1 MVFIVGNREQIHNYI
16 SMKNLEGDIEDIYY
30 KIDIEFGHHDNI
42 YFILEKNPNT
52 GKISYYSEDDLEVIK
67 DMFLDMDDSEVI
79 YLNEL
84 EEQGELIPIEQQN
97 GGVKSNKS
105 KSNKIYI
112 KKTLKNKNKKVK
124 NNRKKSLK
132 KSLKKRKNNK
142 KTKSKRKVKSI
153 LKRNK
158 KKGGNKRKI
167 TVKKVKFNV

>member
-16 SMKNLEGDIEDIYY
+16 SMKKLEGDIDDIYY
-30 KIDIEFGHHDNI
+30 KIDIEFGDHDNI
-42 YFILEKNPNT
+42 YFIIEKDPNT

-67 DMFLDMDDSEVI
+67 DMFLDMDEPEVI

-97 GGVKSNKS
+97 GGVKHNKR
-105 KSNKIYI
+105 KRKNNK
-112 KKTLKNKNKKVK
+112 KKTMKNIRKKLVKNK
-124 NNRKKSLK
+124 RK

-158 KKGGNKRKI
+158 KKGGSKRKK